1 MLASL
6 AIATSVNP
14 LLMVVGI
21 VMIAV
26 AYPINKFYRKAFA
39 RLRKLQK
46 DGKVSVTSGIPI

>member
-46 DGKVSVTSGIPI
+46 DGKVSVTSGVLI